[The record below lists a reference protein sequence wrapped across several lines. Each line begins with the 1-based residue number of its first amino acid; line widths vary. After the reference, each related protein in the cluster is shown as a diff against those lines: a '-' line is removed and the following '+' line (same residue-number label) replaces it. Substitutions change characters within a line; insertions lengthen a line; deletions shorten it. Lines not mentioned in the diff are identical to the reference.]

1 MADIYRKSAPG
12 QRGSDRTDQVM
23 TVHTPAHWFLL
34 AGLVLVFSGFM
45 LWACFGTLSKTT
57 TTTGLYHPGG
67 SGYGEIIALMPL
79 NTGKT
84 VDVGMDVT
92 VSLSGYSMQEY
103 GHMKGTISYVDPYT
117 TSTSDMLALL
127 EDELLVNGYVQ
138 NGACVAVICKLKED
152 ENAENGYYW
161 SSPRGS
167 SLKIHDGTWTQLTIV
182 EESAHPIELGLPQ
195 LRELLK

>member
-79 NTGKT
+79 ASGKT

-117 TSTSDMLALL
+117 TSTNDMLALL

-138 NGACVAVICKLKED
+138 NGACVKTPKTATTGAARAAAASRSMTAPGPSLPSWRSLPIP
-152 ENAENGYYW
+152 
-161 SSPRGS
+161 SSSVCRSSGS
-167 SLKIHDGTWTQLTIV
+167 C
-182 EESAHPIELGLPQ
+182 
-195 LRELLK
+195 

>member
-67 SGYGEIIALMPL
+67 SGYRGPSAMSIPIRPL
-79 NTGKT
+79 
-84 VDVGMDVT
+84 
-92 VSLSGYSMQEY
+92 Q
-103 GHMKGTISYVDPYT
+103 T
-117 TSTSDMLALL
+117 TCSRFWRMS
-127 EDELLVNGYVQ
+127 
-138 NGACVAVICKLKED
+138 C
-152 ENAENGYYW
+152 W
-161 SSPRGS
+161 
-167 SLKIHDGTWTQLTIV
+167 
-182 EESAHPIELGLPQ
+182 
-195 LRELLK
+195 